1 MLSEKYFNI
10 PLWVWIIT
18 IIILF
23 VIFISPQKKLYESE
37 TKSETT
43 KEYFVDSNQQSKK
56 ISVYNFNTTWCGW
69 SRKFQPEWDSFANHM
84 KDPKNNVNNIEVK
97 DIKCDDNDKQ
107 NDEMCTKYNV
117 PGYPYIVFD
126 IEGVHKPY
134 EGERTA
140 DALIK
145 YISTLK
151 V

>member
-18 IIILF
+18 IIFLF
-23 VIFISPQKKLYESE
+23 VIFISPQKKLYSSE
-37 TKSETT
+37 TQEEIS
-43 KEYFVDSNQQSKK
+43 KECFVDSNQKPKK
-56 ISVYNFNTTWCGW
+56 ISIYNFNTTWCGW
-69 SRKFQPEWDSFANHM
+69 SRKFQPEWDLFANYM

-97 DIKCDDNDKQ
+97 DIKCENNDDQ
-107 NDEMCTKYNV
+107 NDEMCKKYNV

-126 IEGVHKPY
+126 IDGVHEQYKD
-134 EGERTA
+134 ERTA